1 MKRMLFLILLA
12 VIGVIKVSA
21 QEVDMSQENSADAR
35 IEELSQGFA
44 ELSQKLEQLQ
54 EDYDYLSFTHLIQ
67 VLVFETKIFD
77 AEIRISSNEIK
88 NWCYDSSFDIDLYL
102 AYEDHYDMLQKR
114 YNLFIGNKDELSELI
129 QNLTFSDTR
138 LDAINLLYNM
148 LDNTLTSIENDLQYY
163 LNYLNIYKK
172 MGKRY

>member
-21 QEVDMSQENSADAR
+21 QEVDVSQENSADAV
-35 IEELSQGFA
+35 IEELSQGLA

-54 EDYDYLSFTHLIQ
+54 EDYDYLSFTYLIQ

-102 AYEDHYDMLQKR
+102 AYEDHYDMLQER
-114 YNLFIGNKDELSELI
+114 YNLFVGNKDELSELM
-129 QNLTFSDTR
+129 QNLTFSGTR

-148 LDNTLTSIENDLQYY
+148 LDHNLTSIENNLQSY

>member
-54 EDYDYLSFTHLIQ
+54 EDYDYLSFTHLTQ

-77 AEIRISSNEIK
+77 TEIQISSNEIK
-88 NWCYDSSFDIDLYL
+88 NWCYESSFDIDLYL
-102 AYEDHYDMLQKR
+102 AYEDKYDMLQER
-114 YNLFIGNKDELSELI
+114 YYLFVGNKDELSELI
-129 QNLTFSDTR
+129 QNLTFSGTR

-148 LDNTLTSIENDLQYY
+148 LDHNLTSIENNLQYY

>member
-21 QEVDMSQENSADAR
+21 QEVDMSQENSTAAR
-35 IEELSQGFA
+35 IEELSQEVV
-44 ELSQKLEQLQ
+44 ELSLKIEQLQ
-54 EDYDYLSFTHLIQ
+54 EDYDYLYFTHLIQ
-67 VLVFETKIFD
+67 GLVFETKIFD

-88 NWCYDSSFDIDLYL
+88 NWCFDGSFDIDLYL
-102 AYEDHYDMLQKR
+102 AYEDHYEMLQKR

-129 QNLTFSDTR
+129 QNLTFSGTR
-138 LDAINLLYNM
+138 LDAINSLYNM
-148 LDNTLTSIENDLQYY
+148 LDHNLTSIENHLQYY
-163 LNYLNIYKK
+163 SDGLNIYKK